1 MEATKIRSNED
12 LIEALCQGERIKY
25 LFFWGHK
32 ETETITKTCLSQWY
46 PAAFKIDG
54 VLFPTAE
61 HYMMAEKAKLF
72 GDEKILKRVLEASHP
87 SQAKKLGRQIANF
100 DDRKW
105 NSRRFD
111 AVVEGNV
118 AKFGQNAKLKEFLLN
133 TGNRVLVE
141 ASPYDRIWG
150 IGMAQDHRDIENPE
164 NWCGLNLLGYA
175 LMEAREILA
184 NSNHNA

>member
-1 MEATKIRSNED
+1 METTKIRSNED
-12 LIEALCQGERIKY
+12 LIEALCTDQRIKY

-32 ETETITKTCLSQWY
+32 ETSAVTKTCLSQWF
-46 PAAFKIDG
+46 PAPFKIDG
-54 VLFPTAE
+54 VKYLTAE
-61 HYMMAEKAKLF
+61 HYMMAEKARLF
-72 GDEKILKRVLEASHP
+72 GDQKVLERILESTHP

-100 DDRKW
+100 DDVKW

-133 TGNRVLVE
+133 TGDRVLVE

-150 IGMAQDHRDIENPE
+150 IGMAQDHPNIEKPE
-164 NWCGLNLLGYA
+164 SWCGLNLLGYA
-175 LMEAREILA
+175 LMEAREVLKDEE
-184 NSNHNA
+184 N